1 MSGFSLWKQAGY
13 SFVEKKRKHGDTDM
27 KILVLADA
35 ESKYLWDYFDKKK
48 LEGIDLIISCGDLA
62 PQYYSSH

>member
-48 LEGIDLIISCGDLA
+48 LEGFDLIIS
-62 PQYYSSH
+62 